1 MSSFTSFFCYPSNIN
16 SNASFKHAQFYRNA
30 NTKSLLPHI
39 PDAFVN
45 PIFFCLLNKGAFSGG
60 CLDVGAAE
68 QLEDD
73 THSTSVSFP
82 EDGADLEIK
91 KHNLSSSLA
100 LQ

>member
-1 MSSFTSFFCYPSNIN
+1 M
-16 SNASFKHAQFYRNA
+16 
-30 NTKSLLPHI
+30 
-39 PDAFVN
+39 
-45 PIFFCLLNKGAFSGG
+45 
-60 CLDVGAAE
+60 GAAE